1 MSVTKTGWIIA
12 AAAAAAFAAGC
23 AGQGQGHGDNMGASC
38 AGEPAVAATHGCKN
52 MAECKAKVAKHH
64 HHRHH
69 AEKAMKAEGDAAKD
83 GNDVKDK
90 DAATPA
96 KEEGDAAK

>member
-23 AGQGQGHGDNMGASC
+23 AGQGQGHVDNMGASC
-38 AGEPAVAATHGCKN
+38 AGEPAIAATHGCKN
-52 MAECKAKVAKHH
+52 VSECKQKVVK

-69 AEKAMKAEGDAAKD
+69 VEKKVKTEVDGDKESTTTTTKEETKSESEAAK
-83 GNDVKDK
+83 
-90 DAATPA
+90 
-96 KEEGDAAK
+96 